1 MLLFVK
7 VYSRQIVIPLNRVF
21 DIWSEG
27 NALLINYD
35 SGELIEIEGTYQ
47 KKVESVK
54 VTFETD
60 DDVNKALRQFYKA
73 CNAGAGAFF
82 FGGV

>member
-1 MLLFVK
+1 MLLFVRA
-7 VYSRQIVIPLNRVF
+7 YARQVVIPINRVF

-35 SGELIEIEGTYQ
+35 AGELIEIEGTYQ
-47 KKVESVK
+47 NKIESIK

>member
-7 VYSRQIVIPLNRVF
+7 VYSRQNVIPLNRVF
-21 DIWSEG
+21 DIWSAG
-27 NALLINYD
+27 NTLSINYD